1 MKGVKLQEA
10 DLEDAILLGIE
21 IDELGIEELQQLIE
35 YLAKYYPHKLNL
47 TKINL
52 TLLDLRSI
60 DLSKVNLRGV
70 DFTGC
75 DLTGV
80 NIMELDL
87 SECIISPEQI
97 AQALGRVPTKDELA
111 KIMVPKK
118 KNKAKGFE
126 GVDISSIFL
135 GDGKELG
142 VWDFINDKGH
152 QHRNADESGQK
163 GFPPRCRKTAGQRRG
178 GAKEHKVGTG
188 A

>member
-1 MKGVKLQEA
+1 MSGAVLSGSVLLRTNFTGAKMKGVKLQEA

-111 KIMVPKK
+111 KIMAPKK

-126 GVDISSIFL
+126 GVDISSIFW
-135 GDGKELG
+135 G
-142 VWDFINDKGH
+142 
-152 QHRNADESGQK
+152 
-163 GFPPRCRKTAGQRRG
+163 TAKSW
-178 GAKEHKVGTG
+178 AFGTLSMTK
-188 A
+188 ASASKR